1 MGLNHIKILVVDD
14 SSVMRKM
21 IKHELAKLGV
31 QFDDAAD
38 GELAWTRLVQ
48 SPEEF
53 KVVLSDVNMPNLNGI
68 ELLRRIR
75 GDERFKELPVVMLTS
90 ETDHEI
96 VAAARSLGVSAYLN
110 KPLQTAELVKVLAR
124 MMVKAAAL

>member
-96 VAAARSLGVSAYLN
+96 VTAARSLGVSAYLN

>member
-96 VAAARSLGVSAYLN
+96 VTAARALGVSAYLN